1 MAALVNDWLALLSNR
16 MTEQHLTSSD
26 IGPWLQFIEER
37 ERRLHDIEDSFKFAE
52 EHQVEFHAVYSTC
65 VQAIRSAGA
74 YVVLHRGGRPR
85 EAVAAARQ
93 APALVLLRGF
103 RMALSKVSRSHI
115 VRNLVLTSDVANFF
129 E

>member
-1 MAALVNDWLALLSNR
+1 MS
-16 MTEQHLTSSD
+16 EQHLTSSD

-37 ERRLHDIEDSFKFAE
+37 ERRLHDIEDSFKFD
-52 EHQVEFHAVYSTC
+52 QVRFQAVHSTC
-65 VQAIRSAGA
+65 VQSIRSAGA

>member
-1 MAALVNDWLALLSNR
+1 

-26 IGPWLQFIEER
+26 IGPGLQFIEER
-37 ERRLHDIEDSFKFAE
+37 ERRLHDIEGSYKFAE
-52 EHQVEFHAVYSTC
+52 EHQCGSTRC
-65 VQAIRSAGA
+65 IAPAYGQFVPQAPD
-74 YVVLHRGGRPR
+74 VVLHRGGRPR

-93 APALVLLRGF
+93 VPALVLLRGL

-115 VRNLVLTSDVANFF
+115 VRNLVLTRDVANFF